1 MVRGVE
7 LHERVRV
14 WVSFWTVCEHHCR
27 RQDNFWLEGSYKGV
41 ANYLDFGRNSS
52 YYVRSDVSL
61 FKNDDS
67 SMTTIVTLS
76 NVFINSL
83 ALASQWLTGQLQATH
98 RSPYIQSESHVN

>member
-27 RQDNFWLEGSYKGV
+27 RHDNFWFEGSYKGV
-41 ANYLDFGRNSS
+41 ANYLDFGWNSS
-52 YYVRSDVSL
+52 FCVGSVVSL
-61 FKNDDS
+61 FKNDIS

-76 NVFINSL
+76 NIFIYSL
-83 ALASQWLTGQLQATH
+83 ALTSQWSTILFF
-98 RSPYIQSESHVN
+98 VFFC

>member
-7 LHERVRV
+7 LHDRVSV
-14 WVSFWTVCEHHCR
+14 WGSFWTVCERHCR
-27 RQDNFWLEGSYKGV
+27 RHDYFWFEGSYKGV

-52 YYVRSDVSL
+52 FYVGSVVSL
-61 FKNDDS
+61 FKNDVS

-76 NVFINSL
+76 NVFIYSL
-83 ALASQWLTGQLQATH
+83 ALAAQWLTGQLQATH